1 MKGSRIVYM
10 YAVALA
16 VGVFLQFDKVRTW
29 MDSCYE
35 QSPPQAVALALEAG
49 SVIHR
54 GVGLESLGRALD
66 CASAPLFDGA
76 YRNTYRCEDINL
88 ADAAMPSAHAQEPEA
103 APRQE
108 RAASPAP
115 LASPASLG
123 APAPP
128 VAQITQVP
136 PALASV
142 DPASPAAAAP
152 KAPVVLAAR
161 KPLPRRN
168 LPANVLVVGDSLA
181 VALSASM
188 ERAFKQFDGLN
199 LVGKG
204 KVASGLQ
211 NPGYYNW
218 EQALR
223 QYLAEYNPGLVV
235 VMMGANDAKY
245 LSLDPQAEGP
255 VAVQDKRRQTY
266 EARLARF
273 LAVLEEKRVSCC
285 WVGLP
290 VMGDQELSDKSRAL
304 NDLIRAACE
313 QSPRARYLD
322 TWPLLSGSEGGYAQ
336 HLQDAAGHRVK
347 VREGDRIHFS
357 PAGGDIIVRAF
368 LRGLDDVLELKPR
381 PLREVAAA
389 PAGNPPLQ

>member
-35 QSPPQAVALALEAG
+35 QSPPQAVAVALEAG
-49 SVIHR
+49 SVIHK
-54 GVGLESLGRALD
+54 GVGLESLGHALD
-66 CASAPLFDGA
+66 CASAPMFDGA
-76 YRNTYRCEDINL
+76 YRNTYRCGDTSL
-88 ADAAMPSAHAQEPEA
+88 ADAAMPSARAQEPEA
-103 APRQE
+103 APRRE
-108 RAASPAP
+108 RESAPDSPAP
-115 LASPASLG
+115 QAS
-123 APAPP
+123 
-128 VAQITQVP
+128 AQQ
-136 PALASV
+136 ALASI
-142 DPASPAAAAP
+142 DPAP
-152 KAPVVLAAR
+152 KAPAAPTAPAALAAR
-161 KPLPRRN
+161 KPLPRLN

-181 VALSASM
+181 VALAASM
-188 ERAFKQFDGLN
+188 ERTFKQFDGLN